1 MYRRVIET
9 FTLFFLFLTPFCL
22 ADQIKRITIT
32 ADSISV
38 KPENILHAK
47 GNVKVQ
53 RGDVFI
59 RADAMTVNEAKN
71 QIKFDDI
78 IEFSDGKSLRIAGD
92 SAILSDD
99 LSAGIINAA
108 QVLIDDT
115 VRIRSE
121 EIKLKNSTVE
131 RAENIDRITSCEE
144 CESGF
149 PLWHFS

>member
-53 RGDVFI
+53 RGNVFI
-59 RADAMTVNEAKN
+59 NG
-71 QIKFDDI
+71 Q
-78 IEFSDGKSLRIAGD
+78 
-92 SAILSDD
+92 
-99 LSAGIINAA
+99 
-108 QVLIDDT
+108 
-115 VRIRSE
+115 
-121 EIKLKNSTVE
+121 
-131 RAENIDRITSCEE
+131 
-144 CESGF
+144 
-149 PLWHFS
+149 